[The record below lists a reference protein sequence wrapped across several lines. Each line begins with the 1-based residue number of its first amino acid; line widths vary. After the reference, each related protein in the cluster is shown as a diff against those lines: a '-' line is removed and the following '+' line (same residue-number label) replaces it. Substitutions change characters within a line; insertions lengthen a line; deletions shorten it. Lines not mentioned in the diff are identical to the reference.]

1 MAFMECDSMADTVTM
16 TGWWDLV
23 HSYDPPERS
32 TVLLPLNPQEAG
44 GPKDEDILS
53 KVAQFMTR
61 RTEILTLQLNERLHV
76 APHQLGPEALCVESF
91 LLQTGQQIP
100 HRKPQLMTRFPLD

>member
-61 RTEILTLQLNERLHV
+61 RTETRTNPLHAFNPLHNLRDRNTVLQDRE
-76 APHQLGPEALCVESF
+76 LGAN
-91 LLQTGQQIP
+91 
-100 HRKPQLMTRFPLD
+100 